1 MVAGVTLPI
10 RWDSTA
16 STGFPGISRG
26 MKKVTVTA
34 RIAVTM

>member
-1 MVAGVTLPI
+1 MVAGVTLPC
-10 RWDSTA
+10 RWASTA